1 MVRVLLH
8 HENEVRNKHVESVWF
23 PCLDEGST
31 PSSSTLM
38 KGNKIFLLAA
48 AMMASVSMSAQIDKQ
63 PWGKFNHLNVG
74 VTLGTTGLG
83 VEASMPINNYLWVRS
98 GLSFMP
104 RMEVPMTF
112 GIQIGDDPQASKDK
126 FNRMA
131 SVLEDLTG
139 TPVSDE
145 VKMTGRA
152 KMWNW
157 HVLFDIY
164 PFQRNLHWRVTTGF
178 FLGPTNVA
186 EAFNQTE
193 SMASLVA
200 VDIYNNMYD
209 KLHGLSMRELA
220 NVKLVDLSKLGDKYK
235 DIYFD
240 LDMLLLLQQG
250 FDDAGR
256 MGIHLGDYTH
266 DITDED
272 GNVIHKK
279 GDPYVMTPN
288 QEHMVKA
295 DMKVNAFKPYIGFGY
310 DGRLIKGNDHLH
322 VGFDAG
328 IMLWGGKPC
337 LYAHDGTDLI
347 NDVEGIT
354 GKVGDYV
361 DMMSKLVV
369 YPVANVRFTYT
380 IF

>member
-1 MVRVLLH
+1 MLH
-8 HENEVRNKHVESVWF
+8 HENEDRNKHVESVWF

-48 AMMASVSMSAQIDKQ
+48 AMMTSVSMSAQIDKQ

-83 VEASMPINNYLWVRS
+83 VEAGMPINNYLWVRS

-112 GIQIGDDPQASKDK
+112 EIQVGDDPKTSKAK
-126 FNRMA
+126 FNRMSSA
-131 SVLEDLTG
+131 LESFTG
-139 TPVSDE
+139 KPVSDN
-145 VKMTGRA
+145 VYMTGKA

-157 HVLFDIY
+157 NVLFDIY
-164 PFQRNLHWRVTTGF
+164 PFQQNLHWRVTAGF
-178 FLGPTNVA
+178 FLGPSNVA

-200 VDIYNNMYD
+200 VDIYNNVYD
-209 KLHGLSMRELA
+209 KLHGKSKRELA
-220 NVKLVDLSKLGDKYK
+220 GVKLIDLGPGYEDVYM
-235 DIYFD
+235 D
-240 LDMLLLLQQG
+240 LNMLLRMQEM
-250 FDDAGR
+250 FDNAGR
-256 MGIHLGDYTH
+256 MGLYLGDYSH

-279 GDPYVMTPN
+279 GDPYVMTPDDD
-288 QEHMVKA
+288 HMVKA
-295 DMKVNAFKPYIGFGY
+295 DVKVNAFKPYIGFGY
-310 DGRLIKGNDHLH
+310 DGRLVKGNDRLH

-328 IMLWGGKPC
+328 IMFWGGKPC

-347 NDVEGIT
+347 NDVENIT

>member
-1 MVRVLLH
+1 MRV
-8 HENEVRNKHVESVWF
+8 S
-23 PCLDEGST
+23 
-31 PSSSTLM
+31 
-38 KGNKIFLLAA
+38 IFLAAA
-48 AMMASVSMSAQIDKQ
+48 AMMVSVSASAQMDKQ
-63 PWGKFNHLNVG
+63 PWDKFNHLNVG

-104 RMEVPMTF
+104 RFEVPMTF
-112 GIQIGDDPQASKDK
+112 EIQVGDDPATSKEK
-126 FNRMA
+126 FFKMSNA
-131 SVLEDLTG
+131 LESFTG
-139 TPVSDE
+139 KPVSDN
-145 VKMTGRA
+145 VYMTGKA

-157 HVLFDIY
+157 SVLFDIY
-164 PFQRNLHWRVTTGF
+164 PFQQNLHWRFTVGF
-178 FLGPTNVA
+178 FLGPSNVA

-200 VDIYNNMYD
+200 VDIYNNIYN
-209 KLHGLSMRELA
+209 KLHGKTKRELA
-220 NVKLVDLSKLGDKYK
+220 GVKLIDLGPGYEDVYM
-235 DIYFD
+235 D
-240 LDMLLLLQQG
+240 LDLLLKMQEL
-250 FDDAGR
+250 FDGAGR
-256 MGIHLGDYTH
+256 MGLYLGDYSH
-266 DITDED
+266 DITDEE

-279 GDPYVMTPN
+279 GDPYVMTPDDD
-288 QEHMVKA
+288 HMVKA

-310 DGRLIKGNDHLH
+310 DGRLVKGNDRLH

-328 IMLWGGKPC
+328 IMLWGGKPR

-347 NDVEGIT
+347 NDVENIT

>member
-8 HENEVRNKHVESVWF
+8 HENEDRNKHVESVWF

-48 AMMASVSMSAQIDKQ
+48 AMMTSVSMSAQIDKQ

-83 VEASMPINNYLWVRS
+83 VEAGMPINNYLWVRS

-112 GIQIGDDPQASKDK
+112 EIQVGDDPKTSKAK
-126 FNRMA
+126 FNRMSSA
-131 SVLEDLTG
+131 LESFTG
-139 TPVSDE
+139 KPVSDN
-145 VKMTGRA
+145 VYMTGKA

-157 HVLFDIY
+157 NVLFDIY
-164 PFQRNLHWRVTTGF
+164 PFQQNLHWRVTAGF
-178 FLGPTNVA
+178 FLGPSNVA

-200 VDIYNNMYD
+200 VDIYNNVYD
-209 KLHGLSMRELA
+209 KLHGKSKRELA
-220 NVKLVDLSKLGDKYK
+220 GVKLIDLGPGYEDVYL
-235 DIYFD
+235 D
-240 LDMLLLLQQG
+240 LNMLLKMQKM
-250 FDDAGR
+250 FDTAGR
-256 MGIHLGDYTH
+256 MGLYLGDYTH

-279 GDPYVMTPN
+279 GDPYVMTPDDD
-288 QEHMVKA
+288 HMVKA

-310 DGRLIKGNDHLH
+310 DGRLVKGNDRLH

-328 IMLWGGKPC
+328 IMFWGGKPC

-347 NDVEGIT
+347 NDVENIT

>member
-1 MVRVLLH
+1 MMVSLPV
-8 HENEVRNKHVESVWF
+8 
-23 PCLDEGST
+23 
-31 PSSSTLM
+31 
-38 KGNKIFLLAA
+38 I
-48 AMMASVSMSAQIDKQ
+48 AQTDKQ
-63 PWGKFNHLNVG
+63 PWKPFSHLDVG

-83 VEASMPINNYLWVRS
+83 VEASMPINNFLGVRT
-98 GLSFMP
+98 GLSYIP
-104 RMEVPMTF
+104 RVEVPMTF
-112 GIQIGDDPQASKDK
+112 EIQIGDDPSVSKER
-126 FNRMA
+126 FYHMS
-131 SVLEDLTG
+131 SVLESLTG
-139 TPVSDE
+139 TPVTDE

-157 HVLFDIY
+157 HVLFDFH
-164 PFQRNLHWRVTTGF
+164 PLKRNKHWRLTAGF
-178 FLGPTNVA
+178 FLGPSNVA

-200 VDIYNNMYD
+200 VDIYNNLYD
-209 KLHGLSMRELA
+209 KLHGLNKKDLA
-220 NVKLVDLSKLGDKYK
+220 KVKLVDLSVLGPNYE

-240 LDMLLLLQQG
+240 LDLLQKLQQG
-250 FDDAGR
+250 LDDAGR
-256 MGIHLGDYTH
+256 MGIHLGNYTH

-279 GDPYVMTPN
+279 GDSYVMTPN
-288 QEHMVKA
+288 QDHMVKA

-310 DGRLIKGNDHLH
+310 DGRLAKGNDRLH

-328 IMLWGGKPC
+328 IMLWGGKPR

-347 NDVEGIT
+347 NDVEGLT

-361 DMMSKLVV
+361 DLMSKLSI

>member
-48 AMMASVSMSAQIDKQ
+48 AMMTSVSMSAQIDKQ

-112 GIQIGDDPQASKDK
+112 EIQVGDDPKTSKAK
-126 FNRMA
+126 FNRMSSA
-131 SVLEDLTG
+131 LESFTG
-139 TPVSDE
+139 KPVSDN
-145 VKMTGRA
+145 VYMTGKA

-157 HVLFDIY
+157 NVLFDIY
-164 PFQRNLHWRVTTGF
+164 PFQQNLHWRVTAGF
-178 FLGPTNVA
+178 FLGPSNVA

-200 VDIYNNMYD
+200 VDIYNNVYD
-209 KLHGLSMRELA
+209 KLHGKSKKDLA
-220 NVKLVDLSKLGDKYK
+220 GVKLIDLGPGYEDVYM
-235 DIYFD
+235 D
-240 LDMLLLLQQG
+240 LNMLLKMQKM
-250 FDDAGR
+250 FDTAGR
-256 MGIHLGDYTH
+256 MGLYLGDYTH

-279 GDPYVMTPN
+279 GDPYVMTPDDD
-288 QEHMVKA
+288 HMVKA

-310 DGRLIKGNDHLH
+310 DGRLVKGNDRLH

-328 IMLWGGKPC
+328 IMLWGGKPS

-347 NDVEGIT
+347 NDVENIT